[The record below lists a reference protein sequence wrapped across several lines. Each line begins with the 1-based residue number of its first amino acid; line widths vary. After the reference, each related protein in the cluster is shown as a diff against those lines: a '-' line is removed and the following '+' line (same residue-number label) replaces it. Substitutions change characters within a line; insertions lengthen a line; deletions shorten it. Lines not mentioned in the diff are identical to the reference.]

1 MRRRVCPDAP
11 NESAPSD
18 GKTANWYDST
28 MTMRKPQHDA
38 NDMLTSPQAAEL
50 AGLQRTHFARLVR
63 EGKGPPHTT
72 MPVGTT
78 GKKHLVLIR
87 RGDLM
92 SWIAARNA

>member
-1 MRRRVCPDAP
+1 MSCPYALDGG
-11 NESAPSD
+11 APSV
-18 GKTANWYDST
+18 GKSTNWYDFV
-28 MTMRKPQHDA
+28 MAQRKPTTNHDEL
-38 NDMLTSPQAAEL
+38 LTSPQAAAL

-92 SWIAARNA
+92 SWMAARQG